1 MEGGELPSGSGLVV
15 WIHKHLVK
23 LQYKP
28 CPCYLFRLA
37 QVEDG
42 VDPLGGPGACGSS
55 LHVQQD
61 EQDIAVLIRELRVPH
76 TEVNGAFHL
85 EVVQVIL
92 GTGEWRGGRN
102 LGWLWG
108 GDRGSAR
115 LGWRWR
121 LATMSKLGLEGCDLC
136 CQLGNVLLSG
146 HGGELAR
153 GLQGLSFL
161 LLSGCIQDQE
171 HMQHPGTCR
180 APTYLQG
187 VTQGEWVPA
196 ECLSRSVIM
205 YKSKY
210 IHGGLYLSRSEKK
223 AAFSF
228 YSSLALYNRQVM
240 QRKELNKKAVTC
252 Y

>member
-1 MEGGELPSGSGLVV
+1 MQGGELPSGRGLVV
-15 WIHKHLVK
+15 WICKHLIK

-28 CPCYLFRLA
+28 CPCYLFCLT

-61 EQDIAVLIRELRVPH
+61 EQDIAALIQELRVPH
-76 TEVNGAFHL
+76 TEVKGAFRL
-85 EVVQVIL
+85 EAVQVIL
-92 GTGEWRGGRN
+92 GTGEWRGGCN
-102 LGWLWG
+102 LGWIWG

-121 LATMSKLGLEGCDLC
+121 PAMTSKLGLEGCDLC
-136 CQLGNVLLSG
+136 CQLGNVVL
-146 HGGELAR
+146 GGDGGVLDW

-161 LLSGCIQDQE
+161 LLSGCIEDWE
-171 HMQHPGTCR
+171 RMRCLGTCG
-180 APTYLQG
+180 APTYLRG

-196 ECLSRSVIM
+196 ECLSRS
-205 YKSKY
+205 
-210 IHGGLYLSRSEKK
+210 EKK
-223 AAFSF
+223 AAFSS
-228 YSSLALYNRQVM
+228 YSSPALYNGWVT
-240 QRKELNKKAVTC
+240 QRKELNKKAVTH